1 MDSKK
6 KNGMSTTVIK
16 YENRLNELV
25 LEKFNS
31 MEYNVFFAII
41 ANLQDE
47 NTEKISMTWDYIK
60 KIANLENNHY
70 TDEQFNQ
77 KLKNMNKKLK
87 SIGYTAIIDEHIERD
102 FVLFPTF
109 DRDSKKKLLT
119 VYIHPSAAYLIN
131 EVKKYFTMFELREF
145 VQIDGKYAKNLYRLL
160 KQYRNTGVLHITLE
174 DIRNKLDIPKNYT
187 NKLVTEKIITPA
199 INTLEKY
206 FDGLTFSTKRGAG
219 RGRPMIGY
227 EFRFVV
233 EEVKKVR
240 KGFETKS
247 NSFCPELK
255 ENLAKKETK
264 GYTKTKKKKGLPSF
278 EYKRWNLDDLRKIIE
293 KAGEDDDFDEED
305 YGID

>member
-1 MDSKK
+1 MNLKE
-6 KNGMSTTVIK
+6 KNSMSTTVIK

-60 KIANLENNHY
+60 KIANLENKHY

-131 EVKKYFTMFELREF
+131 EVKKYFTMFELQEF
-145 VQIDGKYAKNLYRLL
+145 VQIGGKYAKNLYRLL

-233 EEVKKVR
+233 EKIEKVR

-255 ENLAKKETK
+255 EHLPNKETK
-264 GYTKTKKKKGLPSF
+264 HFARKNKPLAEF
-278 EYKRWNLDDLRKIIE
+278 ENKSLDFNIRKLI
-293 KAGEDDDFDEED
+293 KNRLLEDED
-305 YGID
+305 ITLEDIRG

>member
-131 EVKKYFTMFELREF
+131 EVKKYFTMFELQEF
-145 VQIDGKYAKNLYRLL
+145 VQIGGKYAKNLYRLL

-206 FDGLTFSTKRGAG
+206 FDELTFSTKRGAG

-255 ENLAKKETK
+255 EHLPNKETK
-264 GYTKTKKKKGLPSF
+264 HFARKNKPLAEF
-278 EYKRWNLDDLRKIIE
+278 ENKSL
-293 KAGEDDDFDEED
+293 DFDIRKLIKNRLLED
-305 YGID
+305 EDITLENIRG

>member
-1 MDSKK
+1 MNSKE
-6 KNGMSTTVIK
+6 KNSMSTTVIK

-47 NTEKISMTWDYIK
+47 NTEKITMTWDYIK

-131 EVKKYFTMFELREF
+131 EVKKYFTMFELQEF

-255 ENLAKKETK
+255 EHLPNKETK
-264 GYTKTKKKKGLPSF
+264 HFARKNKPLAEFENKK
-278 EYKRWNLDDLRKIIE
+278 W
-293 KAGEDDDFDEED
+293 DFDDISKLIKNRRED
-305 YGID
+305 EDIKLEDIRG

>member
-1 MDSKK
+1 MNSKE
-6 KNGMSTTVIK
+6 KNSMSTTVIK

-25 LEKFNS
+25 LKNFHS

-47 NTEKISMTWDYIK
+47 NTEKITMTWDYIK
-60 KIANLENNHY
+60 KIANLENKHY
-70 TDEQFNQ
+70 TDAQFNQ
-77 KLKNMNKKLK
+77 KLKNMNTKLK

-131 EVKKYFTMFELREF
+131 EVKKYFTMFELQEF

-160 KQYRNTGVLHITLE
+160 KQYRNTGVLHITIE
-174 DIRNKLDIPKNYT
+174 DIRNKLDIPKTYKNMAIT
-187 NKLVTEKIITPA
+187 KEIITPA

-227 EFRFVV
+227 EFHFTV
-233 EEVKKVR
+233 EGIKKVKKEVKAKID
-240 KGFETKS
+240 
-247 NSFCPELK
+247 SFCPELK
-255 ENLAKKETK
+255 EHLPNKETK
-264 GYTKTKKKKGLPSF
+264 HFARKNKPLAEF
-278 EYKRWNLDDLRKIIE
+278 ENKSL
-293 KAGEDDDFDEED
+293 DFDIRKLIKNRLLED
-305 YGID
+305 EDITLENIRG

>member
-1 MDSKK
+1 MNSKE
-6 KNGMSTTVIK
+6 KNSMSTTVIK

-47 NTEKISMTWDYIK
+47 NTEKITMTWDYIK

-131 EVKKYFTMFELREF
+131 EVKKYFTMFELQEF

-160 KQYRNTGVLHITLE
+160 KQYRNTGVLHITIE
-174 DIRNKLDIPKNYT
+174 DIRNKLDIPKSYKNMAIT
-187 NKLVTEKIITPA
+187 KEIITPA

-255 ENLAKKETK
+255 EHLPNKGTK
-264 GYTKTKKKKGLPSF
+264 GFARKNKPIAEF
-278 EYKRWNLDDLRKIIE
+278 EYQKR
-293 KAGEDDDFDEED
+293 DFDDIRQLIKNRRED
-305 YGID
+305 EDITLEDIRG

>member
-1 MDSKK
+1 
-6 KNGMSTTVIK
+6 MSTTVIK

-87 SIGYTAIIDEHIERD
+87 SIGYTAIIDEHIEAD

-109 DRDSKKKLLT
+109 YRDEKKKVLT
-119 VYIHPSAAYLIN
+119 VDIHPMAAYLIN
-131 EVKKYFTMFELREF
+131 EVKKYFTMFELQEF

-305 YGID
+305 YGSD

>member
-1 MDSKK
+1 MNLKE
-6 KNGMSTTVIK
+6 KNSMSTTVIK

-60 KIANLENNHY
+60 KIANLENKHY

-131 EVKKYFTMFELREF
+131 EVKKYFTMFELQEF
-145 VQIDGKYAKNLYRLL
+145 VQIGGKYAKNLYRLL

-174 DIRNKLDIPKNYT
+174 EIRNKLDIPKNYT

-255 ENLAKKETK
+255 EHLPNKGTK
-264 GYTKTKKKKGLPSF
+264 GFARKNKPIAAF
-278 EYKRWNLDDLRKIIE
+278 EYKKR
-293 KAGEDDDFDEED
+293 DFDDIRQLIKNRRED
-305 YGID
+305 EDITLEDIRR

>member
-1 MDSKK
+1 MNLKE
-6 KNGMSTTVIK
+6 KNSMSTTVIK

-131 EVKKYFTMFELREF
+131 EVKKYFTMFELQEF

-160 KQYRNTGVLHITLE
+160 KQYRNTGVLHITIE

-206 FDGLTFSTKRGAG
+206 FDGLTFSTKRGSR

-255 ENLAKKETK
+255 EHLPNKGTK
-264 GYTKTKKKKGLPSF
+264 GFARKNKPIAEF
-278 EYKRWNLDDLRKIIE
+278 EYQKR
-293 KAGEDDDFDEED
+293 DFDDIRQLIKNRRED
-305 YGID
+305 EDITLEDIRG